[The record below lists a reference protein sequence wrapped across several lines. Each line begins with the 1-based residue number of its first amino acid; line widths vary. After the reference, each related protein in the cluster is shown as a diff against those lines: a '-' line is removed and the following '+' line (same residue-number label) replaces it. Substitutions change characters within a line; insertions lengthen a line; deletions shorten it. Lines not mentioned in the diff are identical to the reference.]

1 MNNPV
6 SNSGM
11 DDARPLVVVID
22 SNNIMHRA
30 HHALSRSGL
39 SRGDGQPVW
48 AMHGAATTIAKVID
62 RTQPQALVVAVDAP
76 GGCAYRRGIHPA
88 YKANRGAP
96 AGELLPQ
103 LAEFPLLLH
112 TAGLSVGMYSGWEA
126 DDIMASVAYWA
137 ETNGWRCQVIT
148 SDRDAYQLLSNSVT
162 VRKPDLEP
170 FEMQDLLVKH
180 GVSPRQYLELAAM
193 RGEPGDNIDGVPGVG
208 EKTAAKLLQAA
219 GSIDEILRNPERW
232 HSVSPRGVDAVVQHR
247 DIVTRNLKVAELR
260 KDLPVD
266 LFVKRGHLPVSSADL
281 ADAFNRA
288 GLPAAARSLS
298 DANDRLSRPF

>member
-1 MNNPV
+1 MIEHSESP
-6 SNSGM
+6 GPEET
-11 DDARPLVVVID
+11 RPLVVVVD

-48 AMHGAATTIAKVID
+48 ALHGAATTIAKVID
-62 RTQPQALVVAVDAP
+62 RTRPQALVVAVDAP
-76 GGCAYRRGIHPA
+76 GGCAYRRSVHPG

-112 TAGLSVGMYSGWEA
+112 TAGLSVGMFSGWEA
-126 DDIMASVAYWA
+126 DDIMASVASWA
-137 ETNGWRCQVIT
+137 EGSGWRCQVVT
-148 SDRDAYQLLSNSVT
+148 SDRDAYQLLSGAVT
-162 VRKPDLEP
+162 VRKPDLES
-170 FEMQDLLVKH
+170 FDEESLRVKH

-219 GSIDEILRNPERW
+219 GSVDEILRNPEQWRP
-232 HSVSPRGVDAVVQHR
+232 VSARGVDAILQHR
-247 DIVTRNLKVAELR
+247 KIVERNLKVAELR
-260 KDLPVD
+260 KDLPVE
-266 LFVKRGHLPVSSADL
+266 LFVDRGRLPVSSADL
-281 ADAFNRA
+281 ADAFSRA
-288 GLPAAARSLS
+288 GLPAAARSLVE
-298 DANDRLSRPF
+298 ANDKLARPF

>member
-1 MNNPV
+1 MNNQ
-6 SNSGM
+6 SLNNAK
-11 DDARPLVVVID
+11 DDNRPLVVVID
-22 SNNIMHRA
+22 SNNIIHRA

-39 SRGDGQPVW
+39 SREDGQPVW

-62 RTQPQALVVAVDAP
+62 RTRPQALVVAVDAP
-76 GGCAYRRGIHPA
+76 GGCSSRRVIHPA

-112 TAGLSVGMYSGWEA
+112 TAGLSVGMYNGWEA
-126 DDIMASVAYWA
+126 DDIMASVAFWA
-137 ETNGWRCQVIT
+137 ETNGWRCQVVT
-148 SDRDAYQLLSNSVT
+148 SDRDAYQLLSESVT
-162 VRKPDLEP
+162 VRKPDLAP
-170 FEMQDLLVKH
+170 FDLQNLMDKH
-180 GVSPRQYLELAAM
+180 GVTPRQYLELAAM

-208 EKTAAKLLQAA
+208 EKTAAKLLRAA
-219 GSIDEILRNPERW
+219 GSIEEILKNPGRW

-247 DIVTRNLKVAELR
+247 ELVSRNIKVAELR

-266 LFVKRGHLPVSSADL
+266 LFVKRGHLPISSVDL

-288 GLPAAARSLS
+288 GLPAAARSLV
-298 DANDRLSRPF
+298 DANDRLAHPF